1 MSLLCFTA
9 VMINTEVTRQVIVL
23 MTSEVLATDSATG
36 DSDEKV
42 QWRLEDLHH
51 SFCDNQWC
59 K

>member
-1 MSLLCFTA
+1 
-9 VMINTEVTRQVIVL
+9 MINTEVTRQVIVL